1 MGMSGSGQTVDY
13 LQALTPHFWVFAI
26 VFFGVGDL
34 VTTGVGLRF
43 ERVIEVGPLAAV
55 VLQNYGIETLVPLKL
70 VTLVFC
76 YGLWRVTPSPHDVGV
91 PLGLAALGV
100 LVTLWN
106 TYVLASAV

>member
-1 MGMSGSGQTVDY
+1 MSGAGETVDY
-13 LQALTPHFWVFAI
+13 LEALTPHLWVFAI

-34 VTTGVGLRF
+34 VTTGIGLRF

-55 VLQNYGIETLVPLKL
+55 VLQSYGIETLVPLKL
-70 VTLVFC
+70 LTLALC
-76 YGLWRVTPSPHDVGV
+76 YGLWRVTPAPHDVGV

-106 TYVLASAV
+106 TYVLTTVV